1 MTPEE
6 VVKESGNALLAH
18 IKEITATE
26 AREIQDLAGQIETA
40 FEMAVLSGQD
50 DALEVLEART
60 KALLE
65 LSRLT
70 AIRIKEEAIMQ
81 SVLTAAKIAKA
92 IIFAL

>member
-6 VVKESGNALLAH
+6 VLKESGKALLAH
-18 IKEITATE
+18 IREVTATE

-40 FEMAVLSGQD
+40 FEMAVLSGD
-50 DALEVLEART
+50 ENALATLEART

-81 SVLTAAKIAKA
+81 SVLTAAKVAKA

>member
-6 VVKESGNALLAH
+6 VLKESGKALLAH
-18 IKEITATE
+18 IREVTATE

-40 FEMAVLSGQD
+40 FEMAVLSGD
-50 DALEVLEART
+50 EDALATLEART

-81 SVLTAAKIAKA
+81 SVLTAAKVAKA